1 MLRSAPSGPRR
12 LLRRL
17 PQLAVSVVLNSACL
31 GRFNSSLRAPSTN
44 ATTAGS
50 TDLSFANTALLVHSP
65 HDLGESV
72 KFIAHVK
79 LWSLDG
85 DVDHSLVPRPKSTK
99 RGSAS
104 DTSSGIHPT
113 SSSVAVTI
121 GPPAAPP
128 EAEGHSSSS
137 SLAPSTASG
146 LGPERPAQ
154 PSTTEPSQEQRSVP
168 LHLAMFG
175 TLVSQAYFLSDMSDE
190 QGVFFIFD
198 QVCVRIEGRFRLKFV
213 LNDLDQSITSGGR
226 VSPAL
231 ATTISQP
238 FTSYGWKQFPGMQR
252 EYPWM
257 LNSLVSPNESLGASL
272 QPGCW
277 LLWLWLWLWF
287 WLRLCTGC
295 GAGALRRCR

>member
-1 MLRSAPSGPRR
+1 MPPRLARPICPSQTP
-12 LLRRL
+12 
-17 PQLAVSVVLNSACL
+17 PC
-31 GRFNSSLRAPSTN
+31 
-44 ATTAGS
+44 
-50 TDLSFANTALLVHSP
+50 LLVHSP

-213 LNDLDQSITSGGR
+213 LNDLDQSEIVNTGGAY
-226 VSPAL
+226 SL
-231 ATTISQP
+231 ASVKSEP
-238 FTSYGWKQFPGMQR
+238 FIAYGWKQFPGMQLTTPLTLR
-252 EYPWM
+252 FANQGTG
-257 LNSLVSPNESLGASL
+257 LHVRQVIRQSVVSDVHDDSPSVQGKDDDVD
-272 QPGCW
+272 
-277 LLWLWLWLWF
+277 
-287 WLRLCTGC
+287 
-295 GAGALRRCR
+295 